1 MLSGAKSIFHELLN
15 ALQIAGNAFN
25 NLIDNVKET
34 ELEEQ
39 VFDFNKDK
47 LVRAF
52 VSGKRFEFENETKFN
67 QQLELLKQIKDHL
80 PKCEGQLSQK
90 DQEIIWNEAPIHPNF
105 DPNVFRLDLVGKIV
119 VFSDY
124 TKDIKMLSVEKFR
137 YDYEYIHSCSR
148 GGHSQ
153 NYNYALLNKS
163 INRTKGTEDIY
174 KFSNLDWFK
183 YNHIHYGISSKFLLV
198 ELEEDLISAKSKYG
212 LNFEKVDG
220 KWTVNKM

>member
-1 MLSGAKSIFHELLN
+1 MLSVAKPIFHDVFS
-15 ALQIAGNAFN
+15 ALQTS
-25 NLIDNVKET
+25 DNVFNS
-34 ELEEQ
+34 LIGNVEEQ
-39 VFDFNKDK
+39 EEHVFDFNKDK

-52 VSGKRFEFENETKFN
+52 ISGKRFEFENETKFN

-80 PKCEGQLSQK
+80 HECEGELTQN
-90 DQEIIWNEAPIHPNF
+90 DQETIWNEAPTHPNF
-105 DPNVFRLDLVGKIV
+105 DPNVFRLDLVGKMV

-124 TKDIKMLSVEKFR
+124 TNGINKISVEKFR
-137 YDYEYIHSCSR
+137 YDHEHIHSHSN
-148 GGHSQ
+148 GGHSKI
-153 NYNYALLNKS
+153 YNYALLNKS
-163 INRTKGTEDIY
+163 INRTKGSEEIY

-183 YNHIHYGISSKFLLV
+183 YNHIHYGIPPKFLLV